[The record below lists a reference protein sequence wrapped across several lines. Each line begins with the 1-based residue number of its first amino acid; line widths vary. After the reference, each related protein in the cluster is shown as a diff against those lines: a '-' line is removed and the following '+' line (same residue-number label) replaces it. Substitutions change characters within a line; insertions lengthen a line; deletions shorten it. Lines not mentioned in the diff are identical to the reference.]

1 MKQLKAL
8 FKKEWHTNRFTLLLP
23 VYATLFIY
31 LAVGIAIIVAW
42 SQGVKPIMVMRDVE
56 TGTGA
61 KTMGLFIMVF
71 GTTLMTSFISVIS
84 AIAIGD
90 NVLNGD
96 ARHKCE
102 ILHSSQPVPFP
113 LLSGSKFA
121 FMSLGPILVLGV
133 VSLVN
138 SMVISTFFSAVYG
151 AQFGMG
157 LVSWLQTWLQMGLQI
172 LLIGSFCWLFGAI
185 FKQRSF
191 LMMGLMII
199 VMEIL
204 ILTLNSIFGWHI
216 GSLSGFLLSK
226 VLTIDLG
233 FNDLAITLDY
243 KDQMWDFVNSGWGRI
258 FSWSNLLKLGYSL
271 AFGVAEALIYR
282 ERELK

>member
-31 LAVGIAIIVAW
+31 LAVGIAATVAW

-71 GTTLMTSFISVIS
+71 GTTLMTSFISAIS

-121 FMSLGPILVLGV
+121 FMSLGPILVLGA

-138 SMVISTFFSAVYG
+138 SLVISTFFSAVYG

-204 ILTLNSIFGWHI
+204 ILTLNSIFGWNI

-233 FNDLAITLDY
+233 FTDLAITLDH
-243 KDQMWDFVNSGWGRI
+243 KDQMWDFVNSGWVRI

-271 AFGVAEALIYR
+271 AFGVAGALIYK

>member
-71 GTTLMTSFISVIS
+71 GTTLMTSFISAIS

-271 AFGVAEALIYR
+271 AFGVAGALIYR

>member
-31 LAVGIAIIVAW
+31 LAVGIAATVAW

-71 GTTLMTSFISVIS
+71 GTTLMTSFISAIS

-121 FMSLGPILVLGV
+121 FMSLGPILVLGA
-133 VSLVN
+133 VSMVN
-138 SMVISTFFSAVYG
+138 SLVISTFFSAVYG

-157 LVSWLQTWLQMGLQI
+157 LVAWLQTWLQMGLQI

-204 ILTLNSIFGWHI
+204 ILTLNSIFGWNI

-233 FNDLAITLDY
+233 FTDLAITLDH
-243 KDQMWDFVNSGWGRI
+243 KDQMWDFVNSGWVRF

-271 AFGVAEALIYR
+271 AFGVAGALIYR

>member
-8 FKKEWHTNRFTLLLP
+8 FKKEWNTNRFTLLLP

-71 GTTLMTSFISVIS
+71 GTTLMTSFISIIS

-96 ARHKCE
+96 ARPNAKSS
-102 ILHSSQPVPFP
+102 ILATGALP

-121 FMSLGPILVLGV
+121 YEPGAVLVLGRCPGEQPGHLDHLQRGIRRAV
-133 VSLVN
+133 WDGAGG
-138 SMVISTFFSAVYG
+138 MASTSDGRSV
-151 AQFGMG
+151 
-157 LVSWLQTWLQMGLQI
+157 
-172 LLIGSFCWLFGAI
+172 LIGSFCWLFGSI
-185 FKQRSF
+185 FKRHSIRMMLLVF
-191 LMMGLMII
+191 LVL
-199 VMEIL
+199 EIL
-204 ILTLNSIFGWHI
+204 ILILNYIFGWHI
-216 GSLSGFLLSK
+216 SSVTNFIFSK
-226 VLTIDLG
+226 VLMIDLG

-243 KDQMWDFVNSGWGRI
+243 KDQMWDFVNSGWWRI

-271 AFGVAEALIYR
+271 AFGVAGALIYR

>member
-1 MKQLKAL
+1 
-8 FKKEWHTNRFTLLLP
+8 
-23 VYATLFIY
+23 
-31 LAVGIAIIVAW
+31 
-42 SQGVKPIMVMRDVE
+42 
-56 TGTGA
+56 
-61 KTMGLFIMVF
+61 
-71 GTTLMTSFISVIS
+71 
-84 AIAIGD
+84 
-90 NVLNGD
+90 
-96 ARHKCE
+96 
-102 ILHSSQPVPFP
+102 
-113 LLSGSKFA
+113 
-121 FMSLGPILVLGV
+121 MSLGPILVLGV

-271 AFGVAEALIYR
+271 AFGVAGALIYR